1 MKTKFWFLNELAVI
15 LLVSSAFSVV
25 TAQPNDPQQ
34 RARQILDATDV
45 KGGLIVHI
53 GCGDGKLTAAL
64 RINDSYIVQGLDAD
78 IDKVEKAKKTI
89 VSKGL
94 YGKVTAREFDGKNLP
109 YIDNLVNLV
118 VATDKCKVPDDE
130 IARILAPRGVAN
142 IQGK

>member
-1 MKTKFWFLNELAVI
+1 MKTKFWFLNELTVI
-15 LLVSSAFSVV
+15 LLVSSTFSAIM
-25 TAQPNDPQQ
+25 AQPNDPQQ
-34 RARQILDATDV
+34 QARQILDATNF
-45 KGGLIVHI
+45 KAGLIIHI

-94 YGKVTAREFDGKNLP
+94 YGKVTAREFDGKHLP

-118 VATDKCKVPDDE
+118 VTTDKCKVSEDE
-130 IARILAPRGVAN
+130 IVRILAPRGVAY
-142 IQGK
+142 IQG